1 MRVPQRGGELHR
13 LLTTGGG
20 EQTTEGDVKAQ
31 ITEGD
36 VKAVEITPR
45 TEMCLKMKN
54 RI

>member
-1 MRVPQRGGELHR
+1 MRLPQRGGELHR
-13 LLTTGGG
+13 LLTTGDG
-20 EQTTEGDVKAQ
+20 EQT
-31 ITEGD
+31 IEGD